1 MRAEKVL
8 VRSTQSRL
16 GHCCTQSTRTL
27 STESSWFGLIL
38 KCTFQEN
45 TTWHLVDDIE
55 KLRIHLRIDRWLVFG
70 GSWGSALALAYA
82 EAHPTRVKALIFRG
96 VLTLRRYTFNFRHYH
111 NTFNKIENNS
121 NKKTNN
127 KKQQQKTTIF

>member
-1 MRAEKVL
+1 MCASKNGSGEKYGVSSEL
-8 VRSTQSRL
+8 L
-16 GHCCTQSTRTL
+16 LCTKYRYIKYRKLMVIGTSY
-27 STESSWFGLIL
+27 

-82 EAHPTRVKALIFRG
+82 ETYPTRVKALILRG
-96 VLTLRRYTFNFRHYH
+96 VLTLRRYTSSFPE
-111 NTFNKIENNS
+111 K
-121 NKKTNN
+121 
-127 KKQQQKTTIF
+127 